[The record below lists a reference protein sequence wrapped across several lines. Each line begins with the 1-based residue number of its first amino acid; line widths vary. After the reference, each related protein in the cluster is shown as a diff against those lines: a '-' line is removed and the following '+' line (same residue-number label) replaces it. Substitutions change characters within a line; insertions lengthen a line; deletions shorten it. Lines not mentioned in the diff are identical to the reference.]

1 VPVASLIA
9 FAIQPK
15 LAPALVFLDLAA
27 ATWRYNPPARPEHVY
42 PVTGAIEFMQRG
54 VKPYRVAAWGW
65 SFMPDTPGWYGLED
79 VKTTDPVQ
87 NFWYFFLLRG
97 YLGIDPSS
105 PDLIVSNVE
114 RAYFDYLNV
123 RYLYVPPDN
132 ETHPRGFVERYRGPD
147 GVVLENTEVLPRYF
161 FVREAIIEKDTG
173 NAVAHSREIS
183 DYRTQAIVAWKPVNV
198 PERYLGGT
206 VRVRAYEAS
215 RTTLDVESRGWNLLV
230 TSDAH
235 WPGWQARI
243 DGRAAEVVRVNGAFN
258 GVYVPPGAT
267 KVELWYGPPEVA
279 QGLIAGIVG
288 LLLLAAIVS
297 RR

>member
-1 VPVASLIA
+1 M
-9 FAIQPK
+9 QPR
-15 LAPALVFLDLAA
+15 LAPALVFLDLVA

-42 PVTGAIEFMQRG
+42 PVTGAIETMQRG

-65 SFMPDTPGWYGLED
+65 SLMPDTPGWYGLED

-114 RAYFDYLNV
+114 RAYFDFLNV

-132 ETHPRGFVERYRGPD
+132 ETHPRGFVERYRGAD
-147 GVVLENTEVLPRYF
+147 GIVLENTEVLPRYF

-173 NAVAHSREIS
+173 NAVAHSRDIA
-183 DYRTQAIVAWKPVNV
+183 DYREQAIVEWKPVNV
-198 PERYLGGT
+198 PDRYRGGT
-206 VRVRAYEAS
+206 VRIRSYEAN
-215 RTTLDVESRGWNLLV
+215 RTALDVQSRGWNLLV
-230 TSDAH
+230 TSDTH

-243 DGRAAEVVRVNGAFN
+243 DGRAAEVVRVNAAFN
-258 GVYVPPGAT
+258 GVFVPPGAT
-267 KVELWYGPPEVA
+267 KIELEYPPPELL

-288 LLLLAAIVS
+288 LVLLAVIAA